1 MAVEIE
7 RKWLIKSV
15 PKDILE
21 KSNPLRILQGYIAV
35 HEDKTEVRVRQFGD
49 AYWQTIKSP
58 GHISRKEFELPISK
72 ELFEQLYELTKGR
85 QLIKQ
90 RYIVPFGS
98 LKIEI
103 DEYLEDLK
111 GLWVA
116 EVEFNS
122 LELAN
127 SFVAPDWF
135 AEEISGVSK
144 YKNFTLASK
153 GLPT

>member
-1 MAVEIE
+1 MAIEIE
-7 RKWLIKSV
+7 RKWLIKNV
-15 PKDILE
+15 PEKVLKDID
-21 KSNPLRILQGYIAV
+21 PIRILQGYIAV

-58 GHISRKEFELPISK
+58 GHISRQEFELPISK
-72 ELFEQLYELTKGR
+72 ELFEQLYKLTKGR

-90 RYIVPFGS
+90 RYLVPFGE
-98 LKIEI
+98 LKIEL
-103 DEYLEDLK
+103 DEYLEDLT

-122 LELAN
+122 LEIAN

-153 GLPT
+153 GLLT